1 MRGYAREGAFL
12 QKGPLPRAPS
22 RKGCFE
28 GRRWGKGRFSRVY
41 LKSQNEEENKNK
53 DKIIRVEGSKKVSGM
68 KVCRYKLTDKECE

>member
-1 MRGYAREGAFL
+1 MEKINLVR
-12 QKGPLPRAPS
+12 Q
-22 RKGCFE
+22 
-28 GRRWGKGRFSRVY
+28 GKGRFSRVY